1 MICQNCGHALE
12 ENFCPQCGEK
22 RFNKKELTVKHFF
35 LETLE
40 SFLHFDNRFFRS
52 LKKLVLKPGQL
63 SIDFVEGKRVNVMKP
78 LQLFLVLN
86 ISLFFL
92 PGNPFALSIYNY
104 ITYKPFINYNTRN
117 IVKEKIEK
125 ENISFKE
132 FANIFE
138 EKIKSESKEFVFL
151 YIPF

>member
-1 MICQNCGHALE
+1 M
-12 ENFCPQCGEK
+12 
-22 RFNKKELTVKHFF
+22 
-35 LETLE
+35 
-40 SFLHFDNRFFRS
+40 
-52 LKKLVLKPGQL
+52 LKPGQL